1 MEFVAP
7 WLLLPFFVFLFLGI
21 PVAFALGLASAGFIF
36 FAPTPFPLPPLIM
49 ITEAYTGIAQFALL
63 ALPMFVLTG
72 ELLNRADLTD
82 KLVELAT
89 HMVGWIK
96 GGLAHV
102 NIVTSMFFAGIS
114 GSVLADAASLGP
126 ILIPAMVKEK
136 YPREFSAA
144 VTASSAV
151 IGAIIPPST
160 VMIIVGSQL
169 GISIGGL
176 FAGGI
181 IPGILVGL
189 FLMLVAFFMS
199 WRRGY
204 GEVHKFQGP
213 IPLAKSTFYATPALL
228 IPVILIGGILAG
240 IFTPTEAGAVAVLYS
255 LLVGLFFYRTLNLKK
270 IAEAMVATAR
280 VTSSALIIVGMAIV
294 FSRILTIERVPEE
307 LLNLILSISDSKI
320 LIFLMIIVFFLIMGT
335 FMDALANMIILG
347 PLLMPVAIDGLG
359 MEPVQFGLF
368 LMVGLLLG
376 LITPPLGLLLFIT
389 TPIARTTLERVSV
402 AVLPFLAA
410 EIVVLLLITF
420 VPGVTTWIPGMLG
433 LGG

>member
-1 MEFVAP
+1 MEFVGP
-7 WLLLPFFVFLFLGI
+7 WLLLPFFVFLFLSI
-21 PVAFALGLASAGFIF
+21 PVAFSLGLASAVFIF
-36 FAPTPFPLPPLIM
+36 FAPVPRPPPPLIM

-136 YPREFSAA
+136 YPRDFSAA

-189 FLMLVAFFMS
+189 LLMVVSFFMS

-204 GEVHKFQGP
+204 GEVHRFQGP

-270 IAEAMVATAR
+270 VGEAMVATAR
-280 VTSSALIIVGMAIV
+280 VTSSALIIVGTAIV
-294 FSRILTIERVPEE
+294 FSRILTIERVPQE
-307 LLNLILSISDSKI
+307 LLEFILSVTDSRVLIL
-320 LIFLMIIVFFLIMGT
+320 LMIILFFLVMGT

-347 PLLMPVAIDGLG
+347 PLLMPVATEGLG

-420 VPGVTTWIPGMLG
+420 VPDVTMWIPRRLG

>member
-21 PVAFALGLASAGFIF
+21 PVAFALGLASAVFIF

>member
-1 MEFVAP
+1 MELVGP
-7 WLLLPFFVFLFLGI
+7 WLLAPFFVFLFLGI
-21 PVAFALGLASAGFIF
+21 PVAFSLGLASAFFIF
-36 FAPTPFPLPPLIM
+36 YAPSPLPIPALI
-49 ITEAYTGIAQFALL
+49 IVTEAYTGISQFALL

-72 ELLNRADLTD
+72 ELLNRANLTD

-126 ILIPAMVKEK
+126 ILIPAMVKER

-160 VMIIVGSQL
+160 VMIIIGSQL

-181 IPGILVGL
+181 IPGILVGV
-189 FLMLVAFFMS
+189 FLMVVSFFMS

-204 GEVHKFQGP
+204 GEIHRFQGP
-213 IPLAKSTFYATPALL
+213 IPLARSTFYATPALL
-228 IPVILIGGILAG
+228 IPVILIGGILSG
-240 IFTPTEAGAVAVLYS
+240 VFTPTEAGAVAVLYS
-255 LLVGLFFYRTLNLKK
+255 LLVGVFFYRTLNLKK
-270 IAEAMVATAR
+270 ITDAIIATAR

-294 FSRILTIERVPEE
+294 FSRILIFFQVPQE
-307 LLNLILSISDSKI
+307 LLEFILSVSDNRV

-347 PLLMPVAIDGLG
+347 PLLMPVAVQGLG

-389 TPIARTTLERVSV
+389 APIARTTLERVSV
-402 AVLPFLAA
+402 AVLPFLAV
-410 EIVVLLLITF
+410 EIIVLLLITF
-420 VPGVTTWIPGMLG
+420 VPDLTLWIPHKLG